1 MARDAG
7 HNGDRMSRTDELGHR
22 PRVDR
27 FETRTVHAG
36 AEPDPVTGAVIPAIE
51 MSTTFKQDAVGE
63 LRQGYDYARTDN
75 PTRRA
80 LEEAIADLE
89 SGQHGI
95 AYASGMAATQ
105 NVLYLLDPGDAILIS
120 DDLYGGTWRLA
131 DRVWRRYGIEPIP
144 VDLSDLDAVSNA
156 LAKNESV
163 RMVWVETPTNPLLK
177 IVDISAIVRLAAST
191 GALTVVDNT
200 FATPFLQRPLE
211 LGADIVLHS
220 ATKYLGGHSD
230 VVGGALATRRD
241 DLAERLRFHQ
251 NAAGAVPSPFDCW
264 LVLRGIRTLALRM
277 ERASASAAVLAAWLG
292 GRQEVARVRYPGLP
306 DHPQRDL
313 VRRQMHLP
321 GAMVSFEVAEAA
333 GGAARA
339 RAIAGCTRLF
349 TLAESLGAVESLI
362 EVPAGMTHQSV
373 AETPL
378 AVPASLIRLS
388 VGIESVDD
396 LVADLEAAF
405 ASSSS

>member
-1 MARDAG
+1 MPPEAG
-7 HNGDRMSRTDELGHR
+7 HNGDRMSRTDERGHR
-22 PRVDR
+22 PRANR

-36 AEPDPVTGAVIPAIE
+36 AEPDPTTGAVIPAIE

-63 LRQGYDYARTDN
+63 LREGYDYARTDN

-80 LEEAIADLE
+80 LEAAIADLE
-89 SGQHGI
+89 TGEHGI

-144 VDLSDLDAVSNA
+144 IDLTDLDAVSVA
-156 LAKNESV
+156 LSANQAI
-163 RMVWVETPTNPLLK
+163 RLIWVETPTNPLLK
-177 IVDISAIVRLAAST
+177 IVDISAVVRLAAAT

-211 LGADIVLHS
+211 MGADLVLHS

-230 VVGGALATRRD
+230 VVGGLLATRRE

-264 LVLRGIRTLALRM
+264 LVLRGLRTLALRM
-277 ERASASAAVLAAWLG
+277 ERASASAALLAAWLE
-292 GRQEVARVRYPGLP
+292 GRPEVAKVRYPGLP
-306 DHPQRDL
+306 DHPRRDL

-321 GAMVSFEVAEAA
+321 GAMVSFEVAESA
-333 GGAARA
+333 GGAVRA

-373 AETPL
+373 AKTPL
-378 AVPASLIRLS
+378 AVPEALIRLS
-388 VGIESVDD
+388 IGIESVDD
-396 LVADLEAAF
+396 LVADLEAACA
-405 ASSSS
+405 ASAQ